1 MGIFTSLFIAVWTD
15 LEVALKMTFN
25 SKLPVGLILW
35 ALAMNFLEVQCTFW
49 INKCDYSADAFC
61 AERFGTKCQWVVHS
75 KAPSPAY
82 DDTIQCDCNAAG
94 QAYCEAFPDWWG
106 YGDCIKMW
114 VDNENKEVTM
124 CNEIGG

>member
-25 SKLPVGLILW
+25 SKLPVGLILC

-61 AERFGTKCQWVVHS
+61 AERFGTACKWVDHYGVIEC
-75 KAPSPAY
+75 Y
-82 DDTIQCDCNAAG
+82 CNAAG
-94 QAYCEAFPDWWG
+94 KAHCEAQHEHYEWYDG
-106 YGDCIKMW
+106 SCMDMW
-114 VDNENKEVTM
+114 LNEGEEMTA
-124 CNEIGG
+124 CTDIGK